1 MNSRMSGAGKGK
13 LREILEQDDEIGY
26 VCGFFGFS
34 KNRGGFHLW
43 HAVVTEK

>member
-26 VCGFFGFS
+26 VWFFLAFQKIGVGFTS
-34 KNRGGFHLW
+34 DTL
-43 HAVVTEK
+43 